1 MIISNY
7 SIKFRVAVLVLAVVV
22 IFFGA
27 FSYITL
33 PREGPPDI
41 TIPFVNITA
50 VYQGTAPS
58 EMEKLVTIPIEKKV
72 KDVQNVKEVT
82 SVTSE
87 GVSFISVEFVAGED
101 IDNAR
106 QQVKNK
112 VDLAKPD
119 LPSDLDEPVV
129 DAFNFSTDR
138 SIYTFTVSGSPDLER
153 LKSTAEELQ
162 SQIELLP
169 GVREVLIAGARER
182 EIRIELDM
190 KRIAEH
196 GITVPQILNR
206 VASENSTV
214 SAGNIEFRGSKLQVR
229 VPGEY
234 VFPGDIRDILL
245 VAEPDRNV
253 YLRDVAV
260 VTDTY
265 KDLTSIS
272 RLNGEVCV
280 SVSLKKK
287 SGVNSVSLI
296 DSVRKLTSSYDMPA
310 GLKLTEVTDESEDVR
325 MMVGEL
331 ENNIVTGFILV
342 IAVLLMFM
350 GVRNSLFV
358 ALAMPLSMLITFIVL
373 KVLGTTL
380 NMIVLF
386 SLVLAVGMLVDNA
399 IVIVENIYR
408 NRCLGLSRTEASR
421 TGAAEVA
428 WPVITST
435 ITTLMAFAPL
445 MFWPD
450 IMGQFMGY
458 LPRTLIITLAASLFV
473 ALVINPA
480 VCSIFVQVSPH
491 ALARAERGAEFPLVK
506 LYERFLRASLV
517 NSGKIFVTG
526 CLFLVFT
533 LLMFGLFSRGLELF
547 PDIDPR
553 NAQINVKF
561 PQGTSISRT
570 DQALAEIESL
580 ILDNTNEYSDVR
592 FVLATVGGA
601 GNSIFPGAGGGV
613 NSGTVHVE
621 FKDWHERVGTTHDLI
636 STLRRQVPRMPGA
649 EVKVD
654 FMKEGPPTGAP
665 VSIELV
671 GDDFEVLSE
680 FSSEIMDRIRGVAG
694 VVDVRS
700 DFEEALPEIQ
710 VSVHRHKAAMLGL
723 DTSQIG
729 FFLRTAIYGTEA
741 SKYRADEDEY
751 EITLRFPEGQ
761 RDSVGMLKEMFV
773 PTPAGVSVPLSSVAE
788 FRYEAGLGTI
798 TRKDQK
804 RLITISGNVENR
816 PLDRVLKDVEESLQ
830 SLALPNGY
838 SVYYGGENE
847 EMVKAMSFLSKAF
860 ICAVA
865 LIAIIL
871 VIQFNSILLPAII
884 MFTVILSMVGVYWG
898 LMICRLRFGVIMT
911 GLGVISLAG
920 VVVNNAIVLI
930 DCIGQRRAEG
940 LPSIEA
946 IVAAGKMRLRPVLL
960 TAVTTILGLIPMA
973 VGYSLE
979 VHSFP
984 PKIVSGAESSAWW
997 APMAVAV
1004 IFGLGFATVLT
1015 LLLVPSM
1022 VSIADRIEL
1031 WIRHKFPMQEHSG
1044 N

>member
-7 SIKFRVAVLVLAVVV
+7 SIKFRVAVLVFVGV
-22 IFFGA
+22 IMAFGA
-27 FSYITL
+27 FSYISL

-87 GVSFISVEFVAGED
+87 GVSVIAVEFLAGED

-138 SIYTFTVSGSPDLER
+138 SIYTFTISGSPDLER
-153 LKSTAEELQ
+153 LKTTAEDLQ
-162 SQIELLP
+162 SQIELVS
-169 GVREVLIAGARER
+169 GVREVLIAGTRER
-182 EIRIELDM
+182 EIRVELDM
-190 KRIAEH
+190 KRLAEY
-196 GITVPQILNR
+196 GLEVPFILAR
-206 VASENSTV
+206 ISSENSTI
-214 SAGNIEFRGSKLQVR
+214 SAGNIESRGSKLQVR

-234 VFPGDIRDILL
+234 IFPGDLRDILL
-245 VAEPDRNV
+245 VAQPERQI
-253 YLRDVAV
+253 YLRDVAEV
-260 VTDTY
+260 SDTY
-265 KDLTSIS
+265 KDLSSIS

-280 SVSLKKK
+280 SVSIKKR
-287 SGVNSVSLI
+287 SGVNSVKLI
-296 DSVRKLTSSYDMPA
+296 DSVREVTSSYTMPA
-310 GLKLTEVTDESEDVR
+310 GLKLTEVTDESDDVR
-325 MMVGEL
+325 MMVEEL

-342 IAVLLMFM
+342 ILVLLVVM
-350 GVRNSLFV
+350 GLRNSLFV

-373 KVLGTTL
+373 RAAGTTL

-408 NRCLGLSRTEASR
+408 NRCLGLSRTEAAR
-421 TGAAEVA
+421 IGASEVA

-435 ITTLMAFAPL
+435 LTTLMAFAPL

-473 ALVINPA
+473 GLVINPA
-480 VCSIFVQVSPH
+480 VCSFFVQVSPH
-491 ALARAERGAEFPLVK
+491 ALARSKSGSDLPFVAV
-506 LYERFLRASLV
+506 YERFLRASLM
-517 NSGKIFVTG
+517 NSGKVFLAG

-533 LLMFGLFSRGLELF
+533 LLTFALFSRGMELF
-547 PDIDPR
+547 PDVDPR

-561 PQGTSISRT
+561 PQGTSIEKT
-570 DQALAEIESL
+570 DEALARIEKQ
-580 ILDNTNEYSDVR
+580 ILANTNDYQDIR
-592 FVLATVGGA
+592 FVLATVGGSGA
-601 GNSIFPGAGGGV
+601 GDFFPGAGGGV
-613 NSGTVHVE
+613 NSGEVRVE
-621 FKDWHERVGTTHDLI
+621 FKDWHERLGTTSNLI
-636 STLRRQVPRMPGA
+636 SLLRKRVPRMPGA

-654 FMKEGPPTGAP
+654 YMKEGPPTGAP

-671 GDDFEVLSE
+671 GDDFDVLSDY
-680 FSSEIMDRIRGVAG
+680 SSKIIDRIRGVPG

-710 VSVHRHKAAMLGL
+710 VVVDRQKAAMQGL

-741 SKYRADEDEY
+741 SKFRADEDEH
-751 EITLRFPEGQ
+751 EITLRFPESQ
-761 RDSVGMLKEMFV
+761 RNSVGFLKELFV
-773 PTPAGVSVPLSSVAE
+773 PTGHGSSVPLSSVAD
-788 FRYEAGLGTI
+788 FRYEAGLGAI

-804 RLITISGNVENR
+804 RLITITSNVESR
-816 PLDRVLKDVEESLQ
+816 PLDRVLKDVEASLS
-830 SLALPNGY
+830 SLDLPKGY
-838 SVYYGGENE
+838 SVRYGGENE
-847 EMVKAMSFLSKAF
+847 EMIKALSFLSKAF

-865 LIAIIL
+865 LITIIL
-871 VIQFNSILLPAII
+871 VVQFNSILLPVII
-884 MFTVILSMVGVYWG
+884 MFTVVLSMIGVFWG
-898 LMICRLRFGVIMT
+898 LMLCRLRFGVIMT

-930 DCIGQRRAEG
+930 DCIRQRRSEG
-940 LPSIEA
+940 LSSIDS

-973 VGYSLE
+973 IGYSLD

-1022 VSIADRIEL
+1022 VSIADRIEN
-1031 WIRHKFPMQEHSG
+1031 WMRRRFPMEEQG
-1044 N
+1044 